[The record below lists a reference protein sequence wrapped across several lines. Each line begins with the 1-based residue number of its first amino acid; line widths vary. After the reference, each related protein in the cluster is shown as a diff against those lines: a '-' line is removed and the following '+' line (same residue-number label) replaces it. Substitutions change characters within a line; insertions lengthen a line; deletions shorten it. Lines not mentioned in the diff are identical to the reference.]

1 MIGRKRKR
9 LGDLLVD
16 AGVVTSEQLGEALK
30 KQREL
35 GLKLGET
42 LIELKFT
49 DENEIVEALHQQMGY
64 PVAKIREAKIAP
76 EVISLLPET
85 IVRKHNVV
93 PFEVDPD
100 NPNILRVAMADPMD
114 IIAIDDLA
122 IVTNMQIEAMVAT
135 PSDVRFGIERY
146 YGNEQV
152 AKMAETYSKERRE
165 QQNARE
171 KQEEAN
177 EEVDNAP
184 IVLLVNK
191 IIEQAVNERAS
202 DIHIEALED
211 SVRVRFRID
220 GVMQEMM
227 RYEKELLNAIVARIK
242 IISGMNISEKRAPQ
256 DGRMTQRF
264 DRVEYDIRVSSLPTT
279 FGEKIV
285 MRLASKSALTR
296 DKSELGFPEV
306 EMRRFDHL
314 VHQPHGIILVTGP
327 TGSGKS
333 TTLYTVLS
341 ELNEGSVN
349 IVTVED
355 PVEAD
360 VDGINQ
366 VQVNEKAGLTFAS
379 ALRSILRQDPDIIMI
394 GEIRDGET
402 AEIAVRAS
410 ITGHLVVS
418 TLHTNSTASSVAR
431 LEDMG
436 IESYL
441 IADSL
446 VGIIAQRLVRK
457 LCDCKMPKEASA
469 AEKEMLGVNPDE
481 PFTIYEPCGCKL
493 CNGTGY
499 YGRLGIYEIMKITP
513 SIKRLISRHAEAEE
527 IKKQAISEGMNT
539 LKMAAVNAVK
549 DGVTTIAEMVK
560 ATYEAEEDDS
570 RPKAAD
576 TSASSGISVSS
587 GVEEIELE
595 QID

>member
-1 MIGRKRKR
+1 MNYRKKVR
-9 LGDLLVD
+9 LGDVLVKKGIID
-16 AGVVTSEQLGEALK
+16 ENQLQTALSRQREQGKMLGEMVIALGYAT
-30 KQREL
+30 QRDINEALCDSL
-35 GLKLGET
+35 GIDFVDMRET
-42 LIELKFT
+42 EISDDVLSML
-49 DENEIVEALHQQMGY
+49 DENIM
-64 PVAKIREAKIAP
+64 
-76 EVISLLPET
+76 
-85 IVRKHNVV
+85 RKYTLV
-93 PFEVDPD
+93 PLGDAPD
-100 NPNILRVAMADPMD
+100 NPGAIRVAMADPTNILAMD
-114 IIAIDDLA
+114 DIN
-122 IVTNMQIEAMVAT
+122 IVTGKQVVPVLANAT
-135 PSDVRFGIERY
+135 DINAFLDKAFGQKQAQSIVDLYKKEQGETVRE
-146 YGNEQV
+146 
-152 AKMAETYSKERRE
+152 ETKEDKARRE
-165 QQNARE
+165 E
-171 KQEEAN
+171 IE
-177 EEVDNAP
+177 NAP
-184 IVLLVNK
+184 IVQLINSV
-191 IIEQAVNERAS
+191 IEQAVRQRAS
-202 DIHIEALED
+202 DIHIEPMERD
-211 SVRVRFRID
+211 IRVRYRID
-220 GVMQEMM
+220 GNLREIIQ
-227 RYEKELLNAIVARIK
+227 YDNTLLGAITTRIK
-242 IISGMNISEKRAPQ
+242 IMSGMDISEKC
-256 DGRMTQRF
+256 
-264 DRVEYDIRVSSLPTT
+264 
-279 FGEKIV
+279 V
-285 MRLASKSALTR
+285 MRIASKEGFNI
-296 DKSELGFPEV
+296 DKSKLGLTPADLKV
-306 EMRRFDHL
+306 FDDIL
-314 VHQPHGIILVTGP
+314 KNPHGIILVTGP

-333 TTLYTVLS
+333 TTLYTALS
-341 ELNEGSVN
+341 ELNTEDVN
-349 IVTVED
+349 IITVED
-355 PVEAD
+355 PVEANI
-360 VDGINQ
+360 DGINQ
-366 VQVNEKAGLTFAS
+366 VQVNNKANLTFAT